1 MYIAELMQT
10 QPGIDEAEVDTKLD
24 QEFAFWFEIYVSKLL
39 HTIILYSNKLLL
51 KNKLFWKYVISTYSF
66 L

>member
-1 MYIAELMQT
+1 MFIAELRQT
-10 QPGIDEAEVDTKLD
+10 QPAIDEAEVDTKLD
-24 QEFAFWFEIYVSKLL
+24 QEFALWFETYVSKLL

-51 KNKLFWKYVISTYSF
+51 KNKIFLKYVISTYSF